1 MKPIYKKKV
10 FAKGG
15 NNKSYPINDK
25 FWGYKASNYTSNYE
39 QDVNNILTN
48 NWDAA
53 KKYMID
59 NNVTYAQTPEGFRTA
74 AFDKKVGAV
83 HEYIKGLS
91 NQSTPSVTPV
101 IPKKSTYTHTTDKN
115 FYDSGQLSPQ
125 EKALYNPDT
134 LTRDI
139 TKEEFDKAMK
149 TNEPVTNSIGAG
161 YRENVQYA
169 KGGNTN
175 KTVILKDKTNIS
187 TNNNSTTFTK
197 PTGQKIVI
205 PTVVDMS
212 SIPNPNSTTKV
223 FTDNETIIPDTN
235 IRTLNSTSTVL
246 NSKTLKPKYFAGG
259 DTISTGLGAA
269 AGIASMIPGGQLIGA
284 GLGAIGGIVGMFNNN
299 DKEKEAVAKQNA
311 LVAAQE
317 QQQLNQ
323 LVDTEKIN
331 QRNYATDTPK
341 SSFYAKGGN
350 MKPKYDTGGDLQPL
364 AEDGIAVNGKSHEQG
379 GVDYGDIEVEK
390 GETIKKEADGDFVF
404 STEFKPDGKHDAGEI
419 SKQLF
424 QTKQSLQQ
432 KSGLA
437 ATEINDGRTALRIS
451 PSRIDSNTKGREVT
465 RNQFKQKAIEQ
476 QIQQTDAQLEQLKQ
490 QQIQWGQEQGI
501 YDKEG
506 NNIVADQPLDQQEQS
521 IMAKGGKSN
530 ISTNQVEQKLANP
543 TMDYITP
550 KSSFLNTTPVN
561 TLDITTKPL
570 QNYISNT
577 TIKPNT
583 PIKPKFNVSAGL
595 DIASTLV
602 NYASNLQTSKNMA
615 KLQTPGYIPIKSIET
630 KRLNMDADRLEAINQ
645 EQSYGNWAER
655 NMANPQQT
663 AIIKQSARNQ
673 TQQQLGRITQS
684 ENAANTQIDDTNASR
699 NLQVQQINNAG
710 AQDYNQ
716 RVMNKSISD
725 IQNVSNTN
733 AALLKDVRQGIT
745 NQETRNN
752 ENRMYELYKLQYK
765 NTPGVARDLGN
776 AMEGSQLTL
785 DQWRKLQAT
794 NKPIVR
800 KGGHMKPKYI
810 AK

>member
-15 NNKSYPINDK
+15 NNKSYPVNNK
-25 FWGYKASNYTSNYE
+25 FWGYENNDYTTDYKK
-39 QDVNNILTN
+39 DVDNIITN
-48 NWDAA
+48 NWNAA
-53 KKYMID
+53 KKYMTE
-59 NNVTYAQTPEGFRTA
+59 NNVTYAQTPEGFRNA

-91 NQSTPSVTPV
+91 NQSNTNVTPV
-101 IPKKSTYTHTTDKN
+101 VPKKSIYTHTTDRN
-115 FYDSGQLSPQ
+115 FYESGQLSPE

-134 LTRDI
+134 LTRSI

-169 KGGNTN
+169 KGGN
-175 KTVILKDKTNIS
+175 NI
-187 TNNNSTTFTK
+187 
-197 PTGQKIVI
+197 
-205 PTVVDMS
+205 
-212 SIPNPNSTTKV
+212 
-223 FTDNETIIPDTN
+223 
-235 IRTLNSTSTVL
+235 
-246 NSKTLKPKYFAGG
+246 KPKYFAGG
-259 DTISTGLGAA
+259 DVISTGLGAA
-269 AGIASMIPGGQLIGA
+269 AGIASVIPGGQIIGA
-284 GLGAIGGIVGMFNNN
+284 GLGALGSIFGMFNNG
-299 DKEKEAVAKQNA
+299 DKEREAVEKQNA

-317 QQQLNQ
+317 RQQLNQ

-331 QRNYATDTPK
+331 QRNYSTDTPS

-350 MKPKYDTGGDLQPL
+350 MKPKYVAGGQALQAV
-364 AEDGIAVNGKSHEQG
+364 AEDGVIVNGKSHEQG

-390 GETIKKEADGDFVF
+390 GETIKKEANGDFVF
-404 STEFKPDGKHDAGEI
+404 STEFKPDGKNDAGAI
-419 SKQLF
+419 SAQLF
-424 QTKQSLQQ
+424 ETKQSLQQ

-437 ATEINDGRTALRIS
+437 ATEINDGRKALRIS

-501 YDKEG
+501 YDEEG
-506 NNIVADQPLDQQEQS
+506 NNIVADQPLNQQEQPM
-521 IMAKGGKSN
+521 MAKGGKSN
-530 ISTNQVEQKLANP
+530 KNTIQVEQKLSNP

-550 KSSFLNTTPVN
+550 KSAYLSTTPIN
-561 TLDITTKPL
+561 TSNITTKPL
-570 QNYISNT
+570 KDYIAANT
-577 TIKPNT
+577 VKPEVYIK
-583 PIKPKFNVSAGL
+583 KPFNVSAGL
-595 DIASTLV
+595 DVASTLV
-602 NYASNLQTSKNMA
+602 NYASNLQTSRNMA
-615 KLQTPGYIPIKSIET
+615 KLQTPGYIPIKAIET
-630 KRLNMDADRLEAINQ
+630 RRLNMDADRLEATNQ
-645 EQSYGNWAER
+645 EQSYGDWAAR

-673 TQQQLGRITQS
+673 TQQQLGRITQA
-684 ENAANTQIDDTNASR
+684 ENAANTQIDEQNAAR
-699 NLQVQQINNAG
+699 NLQVQQINRAG

-733 AALLKDVRQGIT
+733 AALLKDIRQGIT
-745 NQETRNN
+745 NQETRDN

-776 AMEGSQLTL
+776 AMEGTKLTL
-785 DQWRKLQAT
+785 DEWKKLQAT
-794 NKPIVR
+794 NKPIGR

-810 AK
+810 SK